1 MRYKDIIKSS
11 KSEFKAIQDRNSV
24 LAVKAIMDR
33 LESAKLE
40 GLNQGE
46 SGLSEISPGE
56 PTFSSPGDDACVGSE
71 NKHEQER
78 DDHSIP
84 AKGDKVVASEEY
96 LEVSGVAA
104 AVVQRRD
111 QLVASEEFLEA
122 SGMAAADVQR
132 RDQVAEND
140 EAEIQHLQQ
149 IEKLYVARKWV
160 ADLEN
165 SLSQN
170 EPARGHG
177 IDMNDLGAL
186 ITVYRRNNDLF
197 SPYVCLGD
205 LRGRS

>member
-1 MRYKDIIKSS
+1 
-11 KSEFKAIQDRNSV
+11 
-24 LAVKAIMDR
+24 
-33 LESAKLE
+33 
-40 GLNQGE
+40 
-46 SGLSEISPGE
+46 
-56 PTFSSPGDDACVGSE
+56 
-71 NKHEQER
+71 
-78 DDHSIP
+78 
-84 AKGDKVVASEEY
+84 
-96 LEVSGVAA
+96 
-104 AVVQRRD
+104 
-111 QLVASEEFLEA
+111 VASEEFLEA

>member
-11 KSEFKAIQDRNSV
+11 KSEFKAILERNSV

-33 LESAKLE
+33 LESTKLE
-40 GLNQGE
+40 WLIQGE
-46 SGLSEISPGE
+46 SGLSEIPPGE
-56 PTFSSPGDDACVGSE
+56 STFSSPGDDACVGSE

-84 AKGDKVVASEEY
+84 AKSDKVVASEEY
-96 LEVSGVAA
+96 L
-104 AVVQRRD
+104 RRD
-111 QLVASEEFLEA
+111 QVVVSEEFLEA

-132 RDQVAEND
+132 RDQVAENV

-170 EPARGHG
+170 ESARGYG
-177 IDMNDLGAL
+177 IDMNDLG
-186 ITVYRRNNDLF
+186 
-197 SPYVCLGD
+197 D